1 MQIVGTVGVGIAPSI
16 GILLAE
22 VVTDSE
28 TWAGLAR
35 TTSTLGA
42 ALFGLPLGA
51 LAARFGRRH
60 ALASGWWTAAAG
72 SALLVVAAQF
82 NQVTLLFCGLLL
94 IGSGSAVS
102 LQARFAATDLAH
114 PHHKARALALIVWV
128 GTVGSVLGPNLGVPG
143 EAVGDLLGVNVYA
156 GAFLIAAVCLALAGV
171 VVFVWLRPDPYL
183 VATRSAGAPGPAP
196 SRKGRLSRAW
206 NEIRTNPTARYAA
219 LAIVTAQIVMVAVM
233 TMTPV
238 HMTHHGDSITLVG
251 VTISLHILGMYAL
264 SPVVGWLADRW
275 GHRATIAAGIGV
287 FVVSLVVGAL
297 DPGSTT
303 GIIVALILLGVGW
316 SLVNV
321 AGSALFSLSVTATDR
336 ATAQGGIDAMA
347 NLCGAA
353 AAFAAGPLLAVSSF
367 GTLSL
372 CAIVVLVPLGAFT
385 VGRARRMGGTP

>member
-1 MQIVGTVGVGIAPSI
+1 MRTPPNRSADHTERIGGDHAVDASRLQRRTIRVLVVMQIVGTVGVGIAPSI

-156 GAFLIAAVCLALAGV
+156 GGLPHRRGLSGARRCRRLRLATTGSLPGGDAECG
-171 VVFVWLRPDPYL
+171 R
-183 VATRSAGAPGPAP
+183 TRSGAE
-196 SRKGRLSRAW
+196 S
-206 NEIRTNPTARYAA
+206 
-219 LAIVTAQIVMVAVM
+219 
-233 TMTPV
+233 
-238 HMTHHGDSITLVG
+238 
-251 VTISLHILGMYAL
+251 
-264 SPVVGWLADRW
+264 
-275 GHRATIAAGIGV
+275 
-287 FVVSLVVGAL
+287 
-297 DPGSTT
+297 
-303 GIIVALILLGVGW
+303 
-316 SLVNV
+316 
-321 AGSALFSLSVTATDR
+321 
-336 ATAQGGIDAMA
+336 
-347 NLCGAA
+347 
-353 AAFAAGPLLAVSSF
+353 
-367 GTLSL
+367 
-372 CAIVVLVPLGAFT
+372 
-385 VGRARRMGGTP
+385 